1 MKDIVIRGA
10 REGNL
15 KNIDLTLPR
24 GKFIALTGLSGSGKS
39 TLAIDLLFNE
49 CQRQYLEAMGMQ
61 GIRRPDVDS
70 VSGASP
76 SLCIAQGAYTQNP
89 RSSVGTVTGIYTE
102 LRMLFEKLH
111 RRACPLCGAEIDADA
126 CREET
131 LGHGE
136 DFQDFMY
143 CSVCGGRMDKLTRTD
158 FSFNTRRGACPA
170 CQGLGKTLRIDEAL
184 VLHAERSLE
193 EGAIDFW
200 RQRYGDFEREAYYH
214 ALQCRGLP
222 VPRNRPVETFTPAQ
236 RALLLYGSD
245 SEPFR
250 AFFPGEKPP
259 KTAAE
264 GKFPGA
270 FTTLT
275 RRLSEQGGDGGTA
288 GAYFQQAPCPEC
300 DGERLA
306 PLPRGVTVAGRRL
319 AELSAMQLCDLAD
332 WLRRLEASLTPAQ
345 RALVAPYLP
354 DLQTK
359 IARIVR
365 LGLGYLTSD
374 RQTLTLSGGEA
385 QRIRLAATLDSTMT
399 GLIYVLDEPTV
410 GLHPRDT
417 DGLLQIL
424 RSLRDQE
431 NTLLVIEHDPDV
443 VRAADWVIDIGPG
456 SGRFGGRI
464 VGQGTPDSLPGQ
476 KTSVTG
482 RYLAAP
488 APIPSAERSAGTGE
502 IRIRGAGLHNLKRV
516 DVRIPT
522 GCLTSVTGVSGSGKS
537 SLVFGV
543 LGRGEDER
551 AQVEGLSAFSRVV
564 TIDQAQAPRM
574 RRSNVATFTGL
585 YDALRRRFAALP
597 EARALGL
604 HAGSFSFNAKG
615 GRCERCEGMGTVTS
629 NLLFFEDAEVPCPEC
644 HGRRFQ
650 ESVLSVRLDGRSI
663 DDALNLSVE
672 EAAAAFSDVPAMQ
685 KTLALLADVGLGY
698 LTLGQAL
705 PTLSGGE
712 AQRLKLAR
720 DLLSG
725 AGKQSLYLID
735 EPTTGLHPLDVE
747 NFLRLLRRLADAGNT
762 LVVVEHNLQVIAASD
777 YVIDLGPD
785 GGDAGGE
792 VIACGT
798 PEEICSCPRSFT
810 GRYLKSYLAGC
821 CAAK

>member
-24 GKFIALTGLSGSGKS
+24 GKLIALTGLSGSGKS

-76 SLCIAQGAYTQNP
+76 ALCIAQSAYAGNP
-89 RSSVGTVTGIYTE
+89 RSSVGTVTDIYTE

-111 RRACPLCGAEIDADA
+111 HRACPLCGAEIDADA

-143 CSVCGGRMDKLTRTD
+143 CSACGGRMDKLTRTD
-158 FSFNTRRGACPA
+158 FSFNTRRGACPT
-170 CQGLGKTLRIDEAL
+170 CQGLGRVLCIDEARA
-184 VLHAERSLE
+184 LHADRSLE
-193 EGAIDFW
+193 AGAVDFW
-200 RQRYGDFEREAYYH
+200 RQRYGDFERDAYYH
-214 ALQCRGLP
+214 ALQCCGLP
-222 VPRNRPVETFTPAQ
+222 IPRQTPVEAFTPAQ

-245 SEPFR
+245 SESFR
-250 AFFPGEKPP
+250 AFFPDKKPP

-270 FTTLT
+270 FSTLR
-275 RRLSEQGGDGGTA
+275 RRLHEQGGDGGTA
-288 GAYFQQAPCPEC
+288 GAYFRQSPCPEC
-300 DGERLA
+300 GGERLA

-319 AELSAMQLCDLAD
+319 PELSAMQLTDLAD
-332 WLRRLEASLTPAQ
+332 WLSRLDASLTPAQ
-345 RALVAPYLP
+345 RALVAPYLS

-365 LGLGYLTSD
+365 LGLGYLTPD

-385 QRIRLAATLDSTMT
+385 QRIRLAATLDSTLT
-399 GLIYVLDEPTV
+399 GLLYVLDEPTV

-417 DGLLQIL
+417 DGLVRIL
-424 RSLRDQE
+424 KNLRDQE
-431 NTLLVIEHDPDV
+431 NTVLVIEHDPDV
-443 VRAADWVIDIGPG
+443 IRAADWVIDVGPG
-456 SGRFGGRI
+456 SGRFGGRV
-464 VGQGTPDSLPGQ
+464 VGQGTPESLTRQ
-476 KTSVTG
+476 EASVTG

-488 APIPSAERSAGTGE
+488 APLHVPKRSAGSGQ
-502 IRIRGAGLHNLKRV
+502 IIVRGARLHNLKRV

-522 GCLTSVTGVSGSGKS
+522 GCLVSVTGVSGSGKS

-543 LGRGEDER
+543 LGRGEDES

-597 EARALGL
+597 QARALGL
-604 HAGSFSFNAKG
+604 TAGSFSFNAKG

-629 NLLFFEDAEVPCPEC
+629 NLLFFEDVQVPCPEC

-650 ESVLSVRLDGRSI
+650 EAVLSVRLDGRSI
-663 DDALNLSVE
+663 DETLNLSVE
-672 EAAAAFSDVPAMQ
+672 EAAEAFSDVPAIQ
-685 KTLALLADVGLGY
+685 KPLSLLLDVGLGY
-698 LTLGQAL
+698 LTLGQTL

-725 AGKQSLYLID
+725 VGKRSLYLID

-747 NFLRLLRRLADAGNT
+747 NFLRMLRRLADAGNT

-792 VIACGT
+792 VLACGT
-798 PEEICSCPRSFT
+798 PEEICACPRSCT
-810 GRYLKSYLAGC
+810 GRYLKNYLAA